1 MIRTVLIVVVVALM
15 LVVASEN
22 RKVLVMAEVLFGFR
36 TPPFSLGL
44 LILLCFSLGA
54 AAVALWLVPAWV
66 RASLLARRQRRQIDE
81 LERQLV
87 AESAPPP
94 SEPPTGEAPR
104 HDRTDESWRT

>member
-1 MIRTVLIVVVVALM
+1 MIRAVLIVIVVALM

-44 LILLCFSLGA
+44 LILLCFTVGA
-54 AAVALWLVPAWV
+54 TAVALWLVPAWV
-66 RASLLARRQRRQIDE
+66 RASLLARRQRRQIDD
-81 LERQLV
+81 LEHQLV

-94 SEPPTGEAPR
+94 PESPTGEEPR
-104 HDRTDESWRT
+104 HDRPDEPWRT